1 VLKFEKFANYL
12 AMLLAIIVSS
22 IAYVY
27 IATERSFEKASEL
40 PSPST
45 SSRYSTAPSA
55 VCDKIDLR
63 SAAKVFGFDLYRYV
77 VRYRGYATN
86 LVVSSYN
93 LFEAL
98 LMLYEGSN
106 TTTREEIA
114 NVLGIDP
121 RCDVWE
127 SYSELRNSVLEGAGN
142 ATLELGSGIWI
153 RDRFYRYVRPE
164 YIENLAKFFESVIR
178 EFSTED
184 EVVNDVNSYIEN
196 KTRGLIKRPLRRE
209 MIDPRTVVLL
219 ATTFYLKAFWEKPF
233 SQLQ

>member
-1 VLKFEKFANYL
+1 
-12 AMLLAIIVSS
+12 MLLAIIVSS

-27 IATERSFEKASEL
+27 IATGRSFEKASEL

-63 SAAKVFGFDLYRYV
+63 GAAKVFGFDLYRYV
-77 VRYRGYATN
+77 VRYREYATN
-86 LVVSSYN
+86 LVVSPYN

-127 SYSELRNSVLEGAGN
+127 SYSELRNSV
-142 ATLELGSGIWI
+142 
-153 RDRFYRYVRPE
+153 
-164 YIENLAKFFESVIR
+164 
-178 EFSTED
+178 
-184 EVVNDVNSYIEN
+184 
-196 KTRGLIKRPLRRE
+196 
-209 MIDPRTVVLL
+209 
-219 ATTFYLKAFWEKPF
+219 
-233 SQLQ
+233 